1 LLATRLLSLRWLPV
15 LARTT
20 LSALSDL
27 LADAEQDGYAALP
40 RIRTRI
46 RRLPP
51 FHDQRALTG
60 FLAHVSRVAED
71 AAAAR
76 TDEAKGAHPLRPLK
90 DGEVCRWRTR
100 LMLSAASHAATQHRS
115 HLSVAL
121 LRAYHD
127 HPLDCRWC
135 GPLALSWLRLTIRA
149 GTGAG
154 MFDMAADAGDRA
166 LRVLP
171 ENHPEWIPVL
181 SELRT
186 VYSHAQRYDEAREMN
201 DRLLAA
207 VARGGHALPTSELF
221 NQASFSI
228 DLEEYDR
235 AWEWLERFRK
245 RSGAAVEEN
254 EDYFHLLGHCMSN
267 LGRTADALG
276 AYQRAYTLAMEAGM
290 PGKAAESYQNA
301 GGLLIELGT
310 PRDAEPLLREAIRLF
325 AESGRFNKAAA
336 TMINLGNALK
346 AQRRFVEADVE
357 YARAAG
363 VLEDMNDRARAANA
377 VLTRAQVALLMNDP
391 ERARALADRAVEL
404 LPRENVASEHA
415 AMLHLLESDLAR
427 ARGDADEARLRSR
440 AALDEADAVL
450 AGIVDPLERG
460 FHAATRF
467 DAVFDHWRRTLVAA
481 GDAWFAF
488 EEHERRKPSSY
499 FADAGAFT
507 CGTMRDALAR
517 AAPDAVLLSLG
528 ATPAEDGWRLT
539 RDGLEGVTAPVEP
552 DSGLLGLSRFYGALE
567 EGEVPSEEDTSRLAG
582 GLGRAASRLLPPGG
596 EGPVFITSAPPWGFA
611 PWAMA
616 RSEGR
621 YLLLDGSSYL
631 AGVAPSA
638 VLLERSL
645 GAQSE
650 SGARR
655 ALVVGNPAG
664 TIPPLPE
671 AAREAVACGALLE
684 SVGWEVL
691 TLTGSSATK
700 EAVLVALVEL
710 RPSVLLLATHGS
722 ANHLDPGLSSLWLGG
737 DGADGGLTVREM
749 LGDPSLVSSLRLVWL
764 NACETGMHAWLQ
776 PHSQLSI
783 SAAFLA
789 LGVRCVCANLWQVD
803 DEAAHALALVTF
815 SRLAA
820 GETVALAVRDA
831 QRALASGAIRSLDD
845 IAGWA
850 GSSGAESAA
859 RTLRSDRP
867 PTLELRHPAQWAGL
881 HVVGNGLVRLEGPH
895 LVER

>member
-1 LLATRLLSLRWLPV
+1 MQPVLTRTISSALPPLLAE
-15 LARTT
+15 
-20 LSALSDL
+20 
-27 LADAEQDGYAALP
+27 AEQEGAAALP
-40 RIRTRI
+40 RIRSRI
-46 RRLPP
+46 RALPP
-51 FHDQRALTG
+51 FNDQRDLAG
-60 FLAHVSRVAED
+60 FLAHVSQVADE

-76 TDEAKGAHPLRPLK
+76 ADEAKGARPPRPLK
-90 DGEVCRWRTR
+90 DGAACRWRTR
-100 LMLSAASHAATQHRS
+100 LMLSVVSHAATAHQS

-121 LRAYHD
+121 LRAYRD
-127 HPLDCRWC
+127 HPLDCPWC
-135 GPLALSWLRLTIRA
+135 RPLAPSWLHMTIHA
-149 GTGAG
+149 GARAG
-154 MFDMAADAGDRA
+154 MFDMAAGAGDLA
-166 LRVLP
+166 LRLLP
-171 ENHPEWIPVL
+171 ENSPARLPVL

-186 VYSHAQRYDEAREMN
+186 AYSHAQRYDRARETN

-207 VARGGHALPTSELF
+207 IARGGHAFPLPELF
-221 NQASFSI
+221 NQASLSI
-228 DLEEYDR
+228 DLGEYDR

-267 LGRTADALG
+267 LGRTADALD
-276 AYQRAYTLAMEAGM
+276 AYQRAYTLAVQAGM

-301 GGLLIELGT
+301 GGMLIELGT
-310 PRDAEPLLREAIRLF
+310 PRDAEPLLRDAIRLF
-325 AESGRFNKAAA
+325 TESGRFNKAAA
-336 TMINLGNALK
+336 TMINLGNALNG
-346 AQRRFVEADVE
+346 QRRFAEAEAE
-357 YARAAG
+357 YVRAA
-363 VLEDMNDRARAANA
+363 EIFESSNDRARAANA
-377 VLTRAQVALLMNDP
+377 VLARAQAVLSMDEP

-404 LPRENVASEHA
+404 LPAEDLAGEHA
-415 AMLHLLESDLAR
+415 AMLLLLESDLAR
-427 ARGDADEARLRSR
+427 ARGDADAARLHAR
-440 AALDEADAVL
+440 AALTEADAAL
-450 AGIVDPLERG
+450 AGIADPLERG

-481 GDAWFAF
+481 GDARFAF

-507 CGTMRDALAR
+507 CETMRDALAR

-539 RDGLEGVTAPVEP
+539 RDGLEGIVAPVEP
-552 DSGLLGLSRFYGALE
+552 DSGPLGLSRFYEALE
-567 EGEVPSEEDTSRLAG
+567 LGEEPSEGAVSRLAD

-616 RSEGR
+616 RSEGEN
-621 YLLLDGSSYL
+621 LLLDGPSYL

-645 GAQSE
+645 GAPPE
-650 SGARR
+650 PGARR

-664 TIPPLPE
+664 TRPPLPE

-684 SVGWEVL
+684 SAGWEVL
-691 TLTGSSATK
+691 TLTGPGATK
-700 EAVLVALVEL
+700 ESVLAALAGL

-737 DGADGGLTVREM
+737 DGAGGRLTVREL

-776 PHSQLSI
+776 PHSQLSV

-803 DEAAHALALVTF
+803 DEAAHALALITF
-815 SRLAA
+815 ARLAA

-845 IAGWA
+845 VAGWA
-850 GSSGAESAA
+850 GSSGAASAA
-859 RTLRSDRP
+859 RTLRSAHP
-867 PTLELRHPAQWAGL
+867 PTVELRHPAQWAGL
-881 HVVGNGLVRLEGPH
+881 HVVGNGLVRLEAPGPQ
-895 LVER
+895 ER